1 MAEAKH
7 TKQKQQADVMT
18 GTLHYITDVS
28 YRNRQVFHLKLT
40 NTVTNVALKLTLRD
54 IKQILE
60 CLFCV
65 FVWVDVQSK
74 KRVHRKDIR
83 LSNEEFLSLHIF
95 LLLTV
100 KGTV

>member
-1 MAEAKH
+1 
-7 TKQKQQADVMT
+7 MT

-28 YRNRQVFHLKLT
+28 YRNRQVFYLQLT
-40 NTVTNVALKLTLRD
+40 NTVSNVALKL
-54 IKQILE
+54 KQILE

-74 KRVHRKDIR
+74 KHIPRKDIR
-83 LSNEEFLSLHIF
+83 LSNKELLSLHIF

-100 KGTV
+100 KGTVFVFMSSSCVL

>member
-40 NTVTNVALKLTLRD
+40 NTMTNVALGHKAD
-54 IKQILE
+54 P
-60 CLFCV
+60 
-65 FVWVDVQSK
+65 
-74 KRVHRKDIR
+74 
-83 LSNEEFLSLHIF
+83 
-95 LLLTV
+95 
-100 KGTV
+100 